1 MKMNG
6 IKYATVLLVLLV
18 VIGISFSADRVTIF
32 QDNFENTTRSSSI
45 WTLGS
50 GWSISVID
58 GMGNSMYSLFD
69 QNSNWDNASV
79 IVDTTGYKNIEVS
92 WEQYKYRSG
101 GWGSTCELKVYANST
116 QLMDETSPYDILGYR
131 HYYLDSSF
139 DDSKLNLIFSGD
151 TGSSDYIIIDN
162 VKVTGEIIPYKPK
175 ILSDGYTTKT
185 STNSYACVWVKA
197 KGQYADNVSYATA
210 TITSPSGKQFTI
222 MLTDTGPCNIKNN
235 LPNDE
240 IYAGEF
246 YVGDEDGNYKL
257 DNIKVYSLTG
267 EVKTKTMNKVM
278 NVVKPK
284 VYYELNLTN
293 NQVSTPIA
301 GYNSTLSIC
310 STYSYDK
317 HFDYYYI
324 DIPNYIYV
332 NGYIYNNTPYYN
344 VISLV
349 NDGHK
354 QFIIKN
360 VTIPSD
366 SCINYSVIYNV
377 DPTYISTIEQA
388 NFYYNSLY
396 NLAYNYWNSYLKT
409 SSENTLVQ
417 NILSNMQS
425 SINILNQ
432 TEYKLVNY
440 PSDISQVDMN
450 SIFTITNR
458 IDNDFNIIFGFYAY
472 HKTNDNITDVKNYIQ
487 NIVVPHIDS
496 ELQQMN
502 TTINQINQTVNEI
515 NNSEN
520 ISNEKLNEILS
531 NVYTIKT
538 NTVNILSNL
547 TSINQSEEQRYQ
559 DIINNINTESNII
572 INDINDLSS
581 SLGYNQSTET
591 LRSDVLDIQSQL
603 SNLQNNYNQ
612 LYQLTQYINQT
623 TTNISNEMDE
633 VVQSVQN
640 STQTVLQ
647 MNNTINSMSNK
658 LDYINETTE
667 DIYSDTQSILT
678 YVNQIES
685 QNNNIISLINGLNQT
700 EKQRYQNIINKINDK
715 SNEITST
722 IYDLEQ
728 QLGYNGSTNTLRDD
742 INILKADTNDIYSL
756 ENNLYTLTHN
766 IRTTVNQ
773 VNLTVN
779 NIRLNQ
785 TYEIDMIKKMFNC
798 SYTAT
803 NSICTK
809 LDKLETDILNMNQSN
824 LNSINQVRN
833 DISNINNTLGC
844 NNGTVNKECILLQ
857 NINRK
862 IPNLKQVNS
871 TLPTIGQKLSGYGGK
886 ITGYFTNIPSI
897 DWGSIID
904 TIKSTLSSIFTEITN
919 SLGTLL

>member
-1 MKMNG
+1 MKMNE
-6 IKYATVLLVLLV
+6 IKYATVFLVLLIV
-18 VIGISFSADRVTIF
+18 VGISFSADRVTIF
-32 QDNFENTTRSSSI
+32 KDNFENTTRSSNI

-58 GMGNSMYSLFD
+58 EMGNSMYSLFD
-69 QNSNWDNASV
+69 QNSNWDNASA
-79 IVDTTGYKNIEVS
+79 IIDTTGYKNIEVN
-92 WEQYKYRSG
+92 WMQYKYKSNSV
-101 GWGSTCELKVYANST
+101 GSTCELKVYANNT

-131 HYYLDSSF
+131 HYYLNSSF
-139 DDSKLNLIFSGD
+139 DDSKLNLTFSGD
-151 TGSSDYIIIDN
+151 TGSNDYIIIDN
-162 VKVTGEIIPYKPK
+162 VKVTGEIISYKPK

-185 STNSYACVWVKA
+185 STNSYACVWLKA

-210 TITSPSGKQFTI
+210 NVTSPSGKQFTI

-293 NQVSTPIA
+293 NQVSTPIE
-301 GYNSTLSIC
+301 GYNSTLLIC
-310 STYSYDK
+310 STYSYNK
-317 HFDYYYI
+317 HFDYYYV
-324 DIPNYIYV
+324 DIPNYIYI
-332 NGYIYNNTPYYN
+332 NGYIYDNTSYHN
-344 VISLV
+344 VITLF

-360 VTIPSD
+360 VTIPSG

-425 SINILNQ
+425 SISILNQ
-432 TEYKLVNY
+432 TEYKLVND
-440 PSDISQVDMN
+440 PSEISQVDMN
-450 SIFTITNR
+450 SIFTITSR
-458 IDNDFNIIFGFYAY
+458 IDNDFNIIFGFYSY

-559 DIINNINTESNII
+559 DIIN
-572 INDINDLSS
+572 
-581 SLGYNQSTET
+581 
-591 LRSDVLDIQSQL
+591 
-603 SNLQNNYNQ
+603 
-612 LYQLTQYINQT
+612 
-623 TTNISNEMDE
+623 
-633 VVQSVQN
+633 
-640 STQTVLQ
+640 
-647 MNNTINSMSNK
+647 
-658 LDYINETTE
+658 
-667 DIYSDTQSILT
+667 
-678 YVNQIES
+678 
-685 QNNNIISLINGLNQT
+685 
-700 EKQRYQNIINKINDK
+700 KINDK

-756 ENNLYTLTHN
+756 ENDLYTLTHN

-824 LNSINQVRN
+824 INSINRVRS

-844 NNGTVNKECILLQ
+844 NKGTVNKECILLR

-862 IPNLKQVNS
+862 LPNIRQVNN
-871 TLPTIGQKLSGYGGK
+871 TLPTIGQKLSGY
-886 ITGYFTNIPSI
+886 FTNVKSI
-897 DWGSIID
+897 GW
-904 TIKSTLSSIFTEITN
+904 SSIFSKIQSTLLSMFNSIVN